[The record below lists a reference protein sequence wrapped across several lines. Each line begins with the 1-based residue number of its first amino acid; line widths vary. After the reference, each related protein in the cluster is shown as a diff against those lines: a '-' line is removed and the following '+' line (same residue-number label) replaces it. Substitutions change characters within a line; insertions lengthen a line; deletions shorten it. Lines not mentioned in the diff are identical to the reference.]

1 MVDPITI
8 AAGASAVSGVMG
20 FKGNMS
26 AARSAQQTAEYNA
39 QVAENEAVLLAR
51 KKRDEEESLRKQ
63 SDRLEGTQRTMVAA
77 SGVQMTGSPLDVL
90 AETYFSTNMD
100 ATMIQYASDVEQVQK
115 QSEAALARA
124 EGGARAAGLKYQ
136 AYGSLLSGG
145 QKAATLMA

>member
-1 MVDPITI
+1 MAYQAI
-8 AAGASAVSGVMG
+8 AAGASVVSGMMG
-20 FKGNMS
+20 YKGNM
-26 AARSAQQTAEYNA
+26 AAAKNAQAVADYNA
-39 QVAENEAVLLAR
+39 EVAENEAVLLAR

-100 ATMIQYASDVEQVQK
+100 ATMIQYAGDVEQVQK